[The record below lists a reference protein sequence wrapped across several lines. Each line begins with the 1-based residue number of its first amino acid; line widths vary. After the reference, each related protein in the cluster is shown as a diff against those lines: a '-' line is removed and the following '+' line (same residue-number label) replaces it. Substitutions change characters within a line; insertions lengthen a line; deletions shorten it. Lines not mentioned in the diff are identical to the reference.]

1 MPHPYSDL
9 PPEAFWRSGVAE
21 VDPGALTWLYV
32 PKVKI
37 GPQTRI
43 ATAGSCFAQH
53 IGRALRGAGVAV
65 LDAEPAPLA
74 LPEAAAREFGYGL
87 FSGRYG
93 NIYTVRQLVQL
104 LQDVQTGEVSEAFVW
119 EKGRRFYDALR
130 PGVEPLGMDSPEEVL
145 FLRRAHLAALRRMLA
160 EAEVFVFTLG
170 LTEAWIDA
178 PTGRVFQTC
187 PGVIA
192 GRFDPARHVFHN
204 FTLAEML
211 ADLEQ
216 ARALLRSFRKR
227 MRMIV
232 TVSPVP
238 LTATASGGHVLPATV
253 NSKALLRVAAG
264 EFAAAHRGVD
274 YFPSYEMI
282 TNPAARGRFF
292 EANLRSVTAQGVQMV
307 MSAFLAAQGLA
318 GTAAPGPVAP
328 QGGAAA
334 AEDGED
340 TAEDGV
346 ICEEMLLD
354 AFGR

>member
-1 MPHPYSDL
+1 MEPMTHPYSDL

-21 VDPGALTWLYV
+21 VDPAALGGLYA

-53 IGRALRGAGVAV
+53 IGRALRGAGVSV
-65 LDAEPAPLA
+65 LDAEPAPVT
-74 LPEAAAREFGYGL
+74 LPEATAREFGYGL

-93 NIYTVRQLVQL
+93 NIYTARQLVQL
-104 LQDVQTGEVSEAFVW
+104 LQDVQGGEVSEAFVW
-119 EKGRRFYDALR
+119 ERDGRFYDALR
-130 PGVEPLGMDSPEEVL
+130 PGVEPLGMDSAEEVL
-145 FLRRAHLAALRRMLA
+145 FLRRAHLAALRKMLA

-178 PTGRVFQTC
+178 PTGRVFPTC

-192 GRFDPARHVFHN
+192 GSFDPARHVFHS
-204 FTLAEML
+204 FTPAEVR
-211 ADLEQ
+211 ADLEA
-216 ARALLRSFRKR
+216 ARSLLRGFRKR
-227 MRMIV
+227 MRMIL

-253 NSKALLRVAAG
+253 RSKATLRVAAG
-264 EFAAAHRGVD
+264 EFAAAHGSVD
-274 YFPSYEMI
+274 YFPSFEMI

-292 EANLRSVTAQGVQMV
+292 EANQRTVTAEGVQMA
-307 MSAFLAAQGLA
+307 MAAFLGAQGLA
-318 GTAAPGPVAP
+318 EAPVA
-328 QGGAAA
+328 
-334 AEDGED
+334 AEPVERPVEED
-340 TAEDGV
+340 AGEDGV
-346 ICEEMLLD
+346 ICEDMLLD

>member
-1 MPHPYSDL
+1 MHPYSDL
-9 PPEAFWRSGVAE
+9 PPEAFWRSGVAGA
-21 VDPGALTWLYV
+21 DPAALDGIYA
-32 PKVKI
+32 PKVRI

-65 LDAEPAPLA
+65 LDAEPAPVA
-74 LPEAAAREFGYGL
+74 LPEATARAFGYGL

-93 NIYTVRQLVQL
+93 NIYTARQLVQL
-104 LQDVQTGEVSEAFVW
+104 LQDVQSGEAHEAFVW
-119 EKGRRFYDALR
+119 ERDGRFFDALR
-130 PGVEPLGMDSPEEVL
+130 PGVEPLGMDSPEEAL
-145 FLRRAHLAALRRMLA
+145 FLRRAHLAALRGMLA

-192 GRFDPARHVFHN
+192 GRFDPARHVFRN
-204 FTLAEML
+204 FTLPEL
-211 ADLEQ
+211 CADLEL
-216 ARALLRSFRKR
+216 AFSLLRSLRKR
-227 MRMIV
+227 MRMIL

-253 NSKALLRVAAG
+253 QSKAVLRVAAG

-274 YFPSYEMI
+274 YFPSYELI

-292 EANLRSVTAQGVQMV
+292 EPNLRAVTAEGVQMV
-307 MSAFLAAQGLA
+307 MRTFLAAQGLA
-318 GTAAPGPVAP
+318 EARVPEPVAAPVAAP
-328 QGGAAA
+328 DVDA
-334 AEDGED
+334 AEE
-340 TAEDGV
+340 GV

>member
-1 MPHPYSDL
+1 MDPMTHPYSDL

-21 VDPGALTWLYV
+21 VDPAALTSFYV

-74 LPEAAAREFGYGL
+74 LPEATARAFGYGL

-119 EKGRRFYDALR
+119 EKAGRFYDALR
-130 PGVEPLGMDSPEEVL
+130 PGVEALGMDSPEEVL
-145 FLRRAHLAALRRMLA
+145 FLRRAHLAALGRMLA

-170 LTEAWIDA
+170 LTEAWIDR

-192 GRFDPARHVFHN
+192 GQFDPARHVFHN
-204 FTLAEML
+204 FTLPEL
-211 ADLEQ
+211 RADLQ
-216 ARALLRSFRKR
+216 LAFDLLRGFRKR
-227 MRMIV
+227 MRMIL

-238 LTATASGGHVLPATV
+238 LTATASGAHVLPATMH
-253 NSKALLRVAAG
+253 SKAVLRVAAG
-264 EFAAAHRGVD
+264 EFAGAHRGVD
-274 YFPSYEMI
+274 YFPSYELV

-292 EANLRSVTAQGVQMV
+292 EANQRSVTAEAVQMV
-307 MSAFLAAQGLA
+307 MGAFLAAQGLA
-318 GTAAPGPVAP
+318 EAAAPSPEATPPGP
-328 QGGAAA
+328 
-334 AEDGED
+334 GED
-340 TAEDGV
+340 AEEGGV
-346 ICEEMLLD
+346 ICEDLLLE
-354 AFGR
+354 AFSR

>member
-1 MPHPYSDL
+1 MSHPYSDL

-21 VDPGALTWLYV
+21 TDPAALTALYV
-32 PKVKI
+32 PKVRI

-65 LDAEPAPLA
+65 LDAEPAPVA
-74 LPEAAAREFGYGL
+74 LPDEAARAFGYGL

-104 LQDVQTGEVSEAFVW
+104 LRDVQSGDVSEAFVW
-119 EKGRRFYDALR
+119 EKDGRFYDALR

-145 FLRRAHLAALRRMLA
+145 FLRRAHLKALGKMLA

-170 LTEAWIDA
+170 LTEAWIDQ

-192 GRFDPARHVFHN
+192 GQFDPECHVFHN
-204 FTLAEML
+204 FTLPEL
-211 ADLEQ
+211 RADLEL
-216 ARALLRSFRKR
+216 AFGLLRSFRKR
-227 MRMIV
+227 MRMIL

-238 LTATASGGHVLPATV
+238 LTATASGGHVIPATMH
-253 NSKALLRVAAG
+253 SKALLRVAAG
-264 EFAAAHRGVD
+264 EFAAAHADVD
-274 YFPSYEMI
+274 YFPSYELV

-292 EANLRSVTAQGVQMV
+292 EANQRTVTAEAVQMV
-307 MSAFLAAQGLA
+307 MAAFLGAQGLVEA
-318 GTAAPGPVAP
+318 VSIPAMASAEPGKD
-328 QGGAAA
+328 
-334 AEDGED
+334 AED
-340 TAEDGV
+340 DGL
-346 ICEEMLLD
+346 ICEDLLLD
-354 AFGR
+354 VFRQ